1 MPQPS
6 DLAVSERRAAAIV
19 SRFTPSSNGSTNKSG
34 DSSSRSADV
43 PNTRPTATSERP
55 PWRVFRFALAFA
67 ALLLAAYG
75 ITLKSYTLLTIEA
88 LIGTATLSVGGL
100 LGFLFGIPRTTR
112 PRSADVPGS
121 DDGRREMT
129 ATPYEPSNN
138 LEQVADWLTKILV
151 GVGLVELGTLGGAL
165 AKVGDQVAKS
175 VTPTPTGTAVVT
187 EVIII
192 IFATIGFLASFLWT
206 RIYYGGIQARADS
219 DIVNWVASKLEDQE
233 TRIDRADKVAQ
244 KLASGKLIP
253 GGANAAVTPI
263 GPPTALTAVTA
274 ETRSMTPPSGGVPVT
289 AEQAMPTGEV
299 EAPISGLPVDVRERV
314 DRFLLTGV
322 KWDDDTVVDIF
333 GEHPS
338 TANGRTLSGEITA
351 QYEKALVIRLV
362 VERHEGKP
370 MGENVLFLLH
380 PTFRARIRV
389 VPVEGDDRADLE
401 IYCTGW
407 FTVGAIADDGETLLE
422 YDLRKLPGAPD
433 WFKKG

>member
-1 MPQPS
+1 MPQPT
-6 DLAVSERRAAAIV
+6 DLAASERRAAAIV
-19 SRFTPSSNGSTNKSG
+19 SRFTPSSNGSTNTSG
-34 DSSSRSADV
+34 AAPARSADAG
-43 PNTRPTATSERP
+43 PRPGNTGERP

-67 ALLLAAYG
+67 ALLVAAYG
-75 ITLKSYTLLTIEA
+75 ATIKSYTLLTIEA

-112 PRSADVPGS
+112 PRSSEAPGS
-121 DDGRREMT
+121 DDGRRDMT

-165 AKVGDQVAKS
+165 AKIGDQVAKA
-175 VTPTPTGTAVVT
+175 VIPTPNGTSVVT
-187 EVIII
+187 QVIII
-192 IFATIGFLASFLWT
+192 TFATIGFLASFLWT
-206 RIYYGGIQARADS
+206 RIYYGGIQARADN

-253 GGANAAVTPI
+253 GGAAAPVTPI
-263 GPPTALTAVTA
+263 AQMTPTS
-274 ETRSMTPPSGGVPVT
+274 ETRSMTPPSGGVAVT
-289 AEQAMPTGEV
+289 AEQTMATAET
-299 EAPISGLPVDVRERV
+299 EAPIAALPIDLREKV

-322 KWDDDTVVDIF
+322 KWDDDTIVDIF
-333 GEHPS
+333 GDHPS
-338 TANGRTLSGEITA
+338 TVNGRTLSGEITA

-362 VERHEGKP
+362 VERHEGPP
-370 MGENVLFLLH
+370 MGDEVLFLLH

-401 IYCTGW
+401 IYCTAW
-407 FTVGAIADDGETLLE
+407 FTVGAIADNGNALLE